1 MPRKAMRMARMSSPD
16 RAVSETL
23 VAKDGAGSG
32 IHDEPDVAFDAP
44 DFDISLICRKDGGL
58 WIFIVVNKGFNDNG
72 GRSGIVGDLLMW
84 RS

>member
-1 MPRKAMRMARMSSPD
+1 MVVSSNTSIVGD
-16 RAVSETL
+16 L
-23 VAKDGAGSG
+23 VVKDGMFGG

-72 GRSGIVGDLLMW
+72 GRSGIVGDLLM
-84 RS
+84 

>member
-1 MPRKAMRMARMSSPD
+1 MER
-16 RAVSETL
+16 
-23 VAKDGAGSG
+23 GSG

-72 GRSGIVGDLLMW
+72 GRSGIVGDLLM
-84 RS
+84 